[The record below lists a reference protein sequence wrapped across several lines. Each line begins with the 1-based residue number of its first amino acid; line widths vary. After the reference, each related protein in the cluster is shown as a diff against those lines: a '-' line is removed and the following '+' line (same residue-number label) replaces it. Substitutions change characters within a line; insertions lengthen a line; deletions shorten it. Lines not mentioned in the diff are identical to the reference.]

1 MKLNKD
7 AKELIERYLYAV
19 KKELSGKQRDDIVAE
34 IESYLYDLLEER
46 FPENVEVKEKELE
59 SILKEMGSPRKV
71 AAQYSPHQ
79 YLIGPRLFP
88 MYKIVLKIMLLV
100 VLGALTL
107 SMVISNVVEYSANGW
122 KLLLEYLGTLWSGG
136 LSVVGVITLIF
147 AIIERTTEGKNIEE
161 IEELKELKI
170 SELPQLPEKEKKVDR
185 VSLFVEIVVNILG
198 MIFLTYI
205 QKTGGLVPV
214 WGNASSTSQ
223 MMRLFTENFIPF
235 IPFSLGLT
243 GLEIS
248 RNTVLLVQGYHNALT
263 NWWDVA
269 QKIASCVLL
278 GFMISALPLI
288 SLDFFRV
295 LEETSALAQYEAQAN
310 IGLGV
315 LMGLGIFGNIVELIK
330 QIGREIRNPSL

>member
-7 AKELIERYLYAV
+7 AKELLERYLYAV

-46 FPENVEVKEKELE
+46 YPKNADVDEKELE
-59 SILKEMGSPRKV
+59 AVLKEMGSPRKV
-71 AAQYSPHQ
+71 AAQYSPNQ

-88 MYKIVLKIMLLV
+88 LYKIVVKIMLLV

-107 SMVISNVVEYSANGW
+107 SMIISNIVEFSGSVW
-122 KLLLEYLGTLWSGG
+122 QVMLEYLGTLWSGG

-170 SELPQLPEKEKKVDR
+170 SELPELPEKEKEISR
-185 VSLFVEIVVNILG
+185 IGVSLEILLG
-198 MIFLTYI
+198 IIGMVFFIYI
-205 QKTGGLVPV
+205 QKTGGLVPY
-214 WGNASSTSQ
+214 WRNDGGSSE
-223 MMRLFTENFIPF
+223 MVRLFTENFIQF
-235 IPFSLGLT
+235 IPFSLALT
-243 GLEIS
+243 GLGVT
-248 RNTVLLVQGYHNALT
+248 RNITLLVQGYHNALT
-263 NWWDVA
+263 NWWDA
-269 QKIASCVLL
+269 ALKIADSILL
-278 GFMISALPLI
+278 VFLISSLPLFT
-288 SLDFFRV
+288 LDLFRV
-295 LEETSALAQYEAQAN
+295 LEETSVLAQYEVQAN
-310 IGLGV
+310 TGLGV

>member
-7 AKELIERYLYAV
+7 AKELMERYLFAV

-46 FPENVEVKEKELE
+46 YPKNADVDEKELE
-59 SILKEMGSPRKV
+59 AVLKEMGSPRKV

-79 YLIGPRLFP
+79 YLVGPRLFP
-88 MYKIVLKIMLLV
+88 LYKIVLKIMLLV

-107 SMVISNVVEYSANGW
+107 SMIISNIVEFSGSVW
-122 KLLLEYLGTLWSGG
+122 QVMLEYLGTLWSGG

-170 SELPQLPEKEKKVDR
+170 SELPQLPEKEKTVDR
-185 VSLFVEIVVNILG
+185 IGTSLEILVNILG
-198 MIFLTYI
+198 MIFFIYI
-205 QKTGGLVPV
+205 QKTGGLVPA
-214 WGNASSTSQ
+214 WGNANSSSQ
-223 MMRLFTENFIPF
+223 MVRLFTENFIPF

-248 RNTVLLVQGYHNALT
+248 RNTILLVQGYHNALT
-263 NWWDVA
+263 NWWNIA
-269 QKIASCVLL
+269 QKIADCVLMVFL
-278 GFMISALPLI
+278 ISALPLI

-310 IGLGV
+310 TGLGV